1 MIRLK
6 DVAREAGVS
15 PQTVSNFFNR
25 PDLIKDETKQ
35 KVGEAVRKLG
45 YTPNASAR
53 RLRTKRSNTL
63 AIGISPN
70 SQSPVFDKLLHSL
83 ATEAGLLSMRILLYK
98 ADSQQDELEHYK
110 ALCAGEDVDA
120 FILTNTVHNDPR
132 PGWLTKHNQE
142 FVLFGRPWG
151 NRNLYDP
158 HIAWV
163 DVDGRKGIREITQR
177 LILTGHR
184 QIGFLGWP
192 SKSGT
197 GDDRFAGWKDAVT
210 QAKLMPTKELD
221 AFSRRTANDIRSG
234 EEAARKLLA
243 SKPSID
249 ALVCASDTLATGAYI
264 ASGGKLPVTGFDNS
278 LAAQSLRFPSIDQ
291 NTSAVAHEL
300 LRIIN
305 AKLAA
310 KESSKDEAAIE
321 PCHVLLDPLL
331 MIPEDLPKAG
341 KR

>member
-221 AFSRRTANDIRSG
+221 AFSRRTATDIRSG
-234 EEAARKLLA
+234 EEAAFHRRPRLRQRHARHRRLHRLRGETTRHRFRQFPRRPIPAVPQHRSEHLGRGPRAPAHHQRK
-243 SKPSID
+243 
-249 ALVCASDTLATGAYI
+249 TG
-264 ASGGKLPVTGFDNS
+264 G
-278 LAAQSLRFPSIDQ
+278 
-291 NTSAVAHEL
+291 E
-300 LRIIN
+300 RII
-305 AKLAA
+305 
-310 KESSKDEAAIE
+310 E
-321 PCHVLLDPLL
+321 
-331 MIPEDLPKAG
+331 G
-341 KR
+341 